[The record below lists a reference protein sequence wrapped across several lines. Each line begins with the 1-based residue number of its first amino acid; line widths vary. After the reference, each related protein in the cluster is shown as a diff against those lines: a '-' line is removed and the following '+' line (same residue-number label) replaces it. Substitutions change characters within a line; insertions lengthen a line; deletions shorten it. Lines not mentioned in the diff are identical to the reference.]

1 MRVLLTEAEPGDAI
15 AAALV
20 LGAAGHTVRYCHPP
34 QHPDAVC
41 GAVADRGRCP
51 LLHDDADVVVDVRSR
66 PVVATQRE
74 QGAVCAV
81 QHGTPLVICGQVVER
96 SEMLAR
102 ADVRCDSVAE
112 LEQACE
118 EATRPTSPTARRAVA
133 AAARRVLASR
143 NLPPPSEVR
152 LRPGRLVHDVVITLQ
167 AELPA
172 RERQLVQCAV
182 RSALMAYT
190 PMWLQVQV
198 VAGMR
203 TQVKRAETA
212 SDFVT
217 SV

>member
-15 AAALV
+15 AAALA

-34 QHPDAVC
+34 QDPDAPC
-41 GAVADRGRCP
+41 GAVADHGRCP
-51 LLHDDADVVVDVRSR
+51 LLHDDVDVVVDVRHR
-66 PVVATQRE
+66 PIAATQRE

-81 QHGTPLVICGQVVER
+81 QHGTPLVIWGPVVGR
-96 SEMLAR
+96 SEVLAR
-102 ADVRCDSVAE
+102 ADVRCESVGE

-118 EATRPTSPTARRAVA
+118 QATRPTSPTARRAVA

-167 AELPA
+167 TELPA
-172 RERQLVQCAV
+172 RERRLVQCAV

-190 PMWLQVQV
+190 PMWRQVRV

-203 TQVKRAETA
+203 SQVKQTEGRRG
-212 SDFVT
+212 
-217 SV
+217 